1 MATKPVTV
9 LPAAAAAAGC
19 TATCESY
26 ASGTSGNE
34 SFTNYSCLATPV
46 GEWVLLRWD
55 FVTTYTYRDGHTSTA
70 SWTRDAY
77 NPYPPSRRDDVAVN
91 PNDSTFTYTGTPHPD
106 DMMSESF
113 AATAVFRFNHSPTNL
128 LVNSYN
134 HESRVQL
141 VHDPTTNLLVADY

>member
-1 MATKPVTV
+1 MAAKPVTI

-26 ASGTSGNE
+26 ASGTTGNE
-34 SFTNYSCLATPV
+34 SWTNYSCSATAV

-91 PNDSTFTYTGTPHPD
+91 PHDSTYTYTGTPLPD

-113 AATAVFRFNHSPTNL
+113 TATAVFRFNHAPTNL
-128 LVNSYN
+128 PVYDDRPNGTGL
-134 HESRVQL
+134 L